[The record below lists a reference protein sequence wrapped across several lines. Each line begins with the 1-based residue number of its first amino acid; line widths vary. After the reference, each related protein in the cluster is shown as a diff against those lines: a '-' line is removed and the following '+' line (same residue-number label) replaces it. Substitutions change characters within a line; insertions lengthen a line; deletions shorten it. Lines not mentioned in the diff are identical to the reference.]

1 MAKTFLW
8 VFGIVFILVG
18 LLGWIP
24 NPIVGM
30 GAIFDTN
37 HVHDLV
43 HLLIGI
49 AFIVVALVAQPMA
62 TLAFKVI
69 GGIYLLIALLGF
81 VMVPTGGAL
90 LGLVQTNMA
99 DHWLH
104 VVLGVVIVGIGF
116 MLDGKGQQNPARV

>member
-24 NPIVGM
+24 NPVVGM